1 MDGGHNPGHRTLPYD
16 SVPSPSMYQTKA
28 VIIAMIITAVV
39 SVSVTIFC
47 FQTKVRRGR
56 PFPPATLPFYTYT
69 PLGLAPGQAQGVGG
83 GTL

>member
-1 MDGGHNPGHRTLPYD
+1 
-16 SVPSPSMYQTKA
+16 
-28 VIIAMIITAVV
+28 MIITAVV